1 MCVYMC
7 IGAQHSYIVACP
19 RVASPFDEAEQAA
32 EYPHEEYCFTML
44 RLGAE
49 LMSITRRFK
58 LSNRHRFSKVFFI

>member
-1 MCVYMC
+1 MQSHAC

-19 RVASPFDEAEQAA
+19 RVACPFNEAEQAA

-49 LMSITRRFK
+49 LMSITRRFE
-58 LSNRHRFSKVFFI
+58 LAIRHRLSKALCI